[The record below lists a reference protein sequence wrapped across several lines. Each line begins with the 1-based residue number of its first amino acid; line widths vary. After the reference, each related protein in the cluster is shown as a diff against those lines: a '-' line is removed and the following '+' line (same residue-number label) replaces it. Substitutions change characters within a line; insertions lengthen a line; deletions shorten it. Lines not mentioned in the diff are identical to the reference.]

1 MNPVKNLWNDTP
13 SEVLNHYQQLV
24 HKVLQVNSRC
34 QVLLSDLLPRAQ
46 DFYPGKMKSEDFLYL
61 VNRKAAFINN
71 KVSII
76 VQSNSRLSYIGHT
89 SFVIGG
95 KLQRQLL
102 CKDGLHLSRSGAATV
117 VRDLEGEIHHLL
129 RCRPLRTLRTTT
141 HRDPYSVNYQ
151 TSETTTIE
159 HPTPYLDA
167 LKSSIKPTT
176 TQPTTEVTKPVPDQP
191 NDFPSLPTREVSIWD
206 PRPTVSSILNRVSHS
221 VLTSPP
227 VRSRVSQSVLTGI
240 VSSFNQNLRLEESK

>member
-46 DFYPGKMKSEDFLYL
+46 DFYPGKMKSGDFLYL

-71 KVSII
+71 KLFNI

-102 CKDGLHLSRSGAATV
+102 SKDGLRLSRSGAATV
-117 VRDLEGEIHHLL
+117 ARDLEGDIQHLL
-129 RCRPLRTLRTTT
+129 RR
-141 HRDPYSVNYQ
+141 
-151 TSETTTIE
+151 
-159 HPTPYLDA
+159 
-167 LKSSIKPTT
+167 
-176 TQPTTEVTKPVPDQP
+176 
-191 NDFPSLPTREVSIWD
+191 
-206 PRPTVSSILNRVSHS
+206 
-221 VLTSPP
+221 
-227 VRSRVSQSVLTGI
+227 
-240 VSSFNQNLRLEESK
+240 